1 MRPTA
6 ILLPLLLLGALAGC
20 SSSRIERYFAIEH
33 APKTASNDGAELTL
47 LYFKQSMRHF
57 YGTIRITNHGT
68 GNLTFTRVGDGT
80 GDAVLLIGSQ
90 TFIADEPTHT
100 TWTPWTGTVERT
112 PDQIGRFSLA
122 PGASTELSLRWA
134 FPITQPSYEFDW
146 TIKLTG
152 LKRNQVAVPDLVLPS
167 PGPG

>member
-1 MRPTA
+1 
-6 ILLPLLLLGALAGC
+6 
-20 SSSRIERYFAIEH
+20 
-33 APKTASNDGAELTL
+33 
-47 LYFKQSMRHF
+47 MRHL
-57 YGTIRITNHGT
+57 YGTIRITNRGT

-80 GDAVLLIGSQ
+80 GDAILTIGDQ

-112 PDQIGRFSLA
+112 PDQIGRFNLA
-122 PGASTELSLRWA
+122 PGTSTELSVRWA
-134 FPITQPSYEFDW
+134 FPITQPSYSFAW

-152 LKRNQVAVPDLVLPS
+152 LKRDQVAVPDLVLPS